1 MARTKTNAAVFT
13 APVLPEAGA
22 RIGSVDGPGVFPR
35 DNAGTVICQID
46 NQWGS
51 HVLVMM
57 DDGTTKTCHGMN
69 SGPGIGWHYL

>member
-1 MARTKTNAAVFT
+1 MARTKVKRVVFI

-35 DNAGTVICQID
+35 DNAGTVITQYED
-46 NQWGS
+46 RWGK
-51 HVLVMM
+51 HALVQM
-57 DDGTTKTCHGMN
+57 DKGGTKVCESMN